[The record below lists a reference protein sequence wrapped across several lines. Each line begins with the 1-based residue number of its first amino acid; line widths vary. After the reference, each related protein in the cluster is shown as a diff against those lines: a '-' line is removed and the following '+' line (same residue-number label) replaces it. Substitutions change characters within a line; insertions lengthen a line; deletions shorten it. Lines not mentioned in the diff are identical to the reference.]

1 MNDWDASTNSSL
13 EIETVNVATER
24 NGVNEVESEY
34 LYWKIEKRS
43 ERRNVPWKQKCRY
56 YENKSASSSYN
67 QLSSINYAAQFDQ
80 NLNKMITGCQPKE
93 HVPDSISWKV
103 MSHTIMITL
112 SSYDVRIISLTEQTD
127 WQQAMPATRAKT
139 QR

>member
-43 ERRNVPWKQKCRY
+43 ERRNVPWKQKCRCH
-56 YENKSASSSYN
+56 ENKSVSSSYN
-67 QLSSINYAAQFDQ
+67 QLGSINYAAQFDQ
-80 NLNKMITGCQPKE
+80 NLNKMITGCHRLRCCQPA
-93 HVPDSISWKV
+93 
-103 MSHTIMITL
+103 SHG
-112 SSYDVRIISLTEQTD
+112 
-127 WQQAMPATRAKT
+127 K
-139 QR
+139 